1 MSNVEKQAYIDANN
15 ALLTGGWDNIELP
28 PEFANFPSGLYSMT
42 IESMTHD
49 AAEGFIAVKM
59 SLQGVIE
66 VPESDI
72 PVPAEGSLFYT
83 RYSLARKGNAL
94 GDFRRAFEAVGNAI
108 GATNPAEFIEQ
119 AAGTEVVVELRARRD
134 KQDATRIYNDVR
146 FAYTVDQYND
156 MLNSA
161 SV

>member
-1 MSNVEKQAYIDANN
+1 MSNLDKQAFIDANN

-42 IESMTHD
+42 IESMAHD

-59 SLQGVIE
+59 SLTAAIE

-72 PVPAEGSLFYT
+72 ALPAEGSLFYT

-94 GDFRRAFEAVGNAI
+94 GDFRRAFEHVSAALGS
-108 GATNPAEFIEQ
+108 TTPQEFIEQ
-119 AAGTEVVVELRARRD
+119 AAGTKVIAELRARRD
-134 KQDATRIYNDVR
+134 KQDATRIYNDIR
-146 FAYTVDQYND
+146 FCYTEEQYKA
-156 MLNSA
+156 LLA
-161 SV
+161 G